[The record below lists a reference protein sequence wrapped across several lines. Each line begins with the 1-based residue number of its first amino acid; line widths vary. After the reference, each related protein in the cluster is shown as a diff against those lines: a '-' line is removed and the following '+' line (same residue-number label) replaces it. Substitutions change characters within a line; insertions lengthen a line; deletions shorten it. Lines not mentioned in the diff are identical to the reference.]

1 MLLSCGV
8 EIVIVTLG
16 ARGCYVKTR
25 EWSEYF
31 SAISFPSIDN
41 TGASDAFISAFASY
55 LMMGYSIQNAVRIA
69 SYAAGFCIPREGIVP
84 ALIDKNSLESYIRQ
98 RNPELLQKK
107 TALVLYEICIEY
119 NSSYHKR
126 LHFHIITFSFL
137 LY

>member
-1 MLLSCGV
+1 M
-8 EIVIVTLG
+8 TLG

-107 TALVLYEICIEY
+107 TALVLYEIVL
-119 NSSYHKR
+119 N
-126 LHFHIITFSFL
+126 IIAPTIKDCTSIS
-137 LY
+137 

>member
-31 SAISFPSIDN
+31 STISFPSIDN

-107 TALVLYEICIEY
+107 TALVLYEIVL
-119 NSSYHKR
+119 N
-126 LHFHIITFSFL
+126 IIAPTIKDCTSIS
-137 LY
+137 